1 VAVAPIAGTPSE
13 EVTIM
18 ADSVSSSTSSSLLA
32 STPGGVKAWQKLIQ
46 HPEKQTRQNATD
58 IGWVK
63 RNDSRLNVVSNMNSS
78 DTEQDLKFKVMTAGK
93 LAFTTQSDKA
103 IHVQLM
109 NQNGQMIADS
119 DSKSGT
125 LYDNYQS
132 LLTSDL
138 TVKADTYILKI
149 TRDSSVPPK
158 ADLNYAVQIKM
169 GDTFTNDYVTRIA
182 AKAKTNPTASQATNP
197 VTGLM
202 PAALSSQSSSY
213 TFDPAANAAIFD
225 ILASKG

>member
-1 VAVAPIAGTPSE
+1 
-13 EVTIM
+13 M
-18 ADSVSSSTSSSLLA
+18 ADSSVSSSSSSALLA
-32 STPGGVKAWQKLIQ
+32 STPGGVKSWQKLVN
-46 HPEKQTRQNATD
+46 HPESQTRQSATD

-63 RNDSRLNVVSNMNSS
+63 RNDSRLNVVSNINSS
-78 DTEQDLKFKVMTAGK
+78 DTEQDLKFKVMTSGK

-119 DSKSGT
+119 DSKSGK

-132 LLTSDL
+132 LLSSEL
-138 TVKADTYILKI
+138 TVQADTYILKV
-149 TRDSSVPPK
+149 TRDSSVAPK

-169 GDTFTNDYVTRIA
+169 GDTFVNDYVTRIA
-182 AKAKTNPTASQATNP
+182 AKPKTDTTTAQVSNP

-202 PAALSSQSSSY
+202 PAVLAAQNSSGY

-225 ILASKG
+225 ILTSKG

>member
-1 VAVAPIAGTPSE
+1 
-13 EVTIM
+13 M
-18 ADSVSSSTSSSLLA
+18 ANSSVSSSTSSPLLA
-32 STPGGVKAWQKLIQ
+32 STPGGVKAWQKLVQ
-46 HPEKQTRQNATD
+46 HPEKQTRQTATD
-58 IGWVK
+58 IGWIK
-63 RNDSRLNVVSNMNSS
+63 RNDSRLNVVSNMNSA
-78 DTEQDLKFKVMTAGK
+78 DTEQDLKFKVLTAGK

-119 DSKSGT
+119 NSKSGK

-158 ADLNYAVQIKM
+158 ADLNYAVQVQM
-169 GDTFTNDYVTRIA
+169 GDTFVNDYVTRIA
-182 AKAKTNPTASQATNP
+182 AKPKTESPATTMKLNP

-202 PAALSSQSSSY
+202 PSVLAAQNGSTY

>member
-1 VAVAPIAGTPSE
+1 
-13 EVTIM
+13 M
-18 ADSVSSSTSSSLLA
+18 ADTSVSSSTSSSLLA
-32 STPGGVKAWQKLIQ
+32 STPGGAKAWQKLIQ
-46 HPEKQTRQNATD
+46 HPDKQTRQTATD

-78 DTEQDLKFKVMTAGK
+78 DTEQDLKFKVLTAGK
-93 LAFTTQSDKA
+93 LSFTTKSDKA

-119 DSKSGT
+119 DSKSGK

-132 LLTSDL
+132 LLSSDL

-158 ADLNYAVQIKM
+158 SDLNYAVQVQM
-169 GDTFTNDYVTRIA
+169 GDKFTNDYVTRIA
-182 AKAKTNPTASQATNP
+182 AKAKTNPTSTMTLNP

-202 PAALSSQSSSY
+202 PAVLSAQNGNKY